1 MLNEKILSRRTALRW
16 TTALLAALLLVVYG
30 CASEETDQTYTAA
43 PERDT
48 MQAAPGMEAPEASV
62 EEREAPNVTFATLDG
77 ETFTLE
83 ERRGEVL
90 LINFWATWCAPCRKE
105 IPDLVEM
112 QEELGPR
119 GFTVIGV
126 SEDQEGAEVVDP
138 FVEEFDINYPIVID
152 DGAIA
157 EAFGGVMGLPT
168 TFVVDAE
175 GMIVD
180 RKLGLFSVDEMR
192 ARLEE
197 MLDEADAS

>member
-1 MLNEKILSRRTALRW
+1 MLNVKSSSHASIASVF
-16 TTALLAALLLVVYG
+16 LAVLLVAFG
-30 CASEETDQTYTAA
+30 CASEDTDQTYTAA

-48 MQAAPGMEAPEASV
+48 MQAAPEVEAPGMAPM

-119 GFTVIGV
+119 GFTIIGV
-126 SEDQEGAEVVDP
+126 SEDMEGAEVVRP
-138 FVEEFDINYPIVID
+138 FAEDFEINYPLVVD
-152 DGAIA
+152 DGSIA
-157 EAFGGVMGLPT
+157 EAFGGVLGLPT

-180 RKLGLFSVDEMR
+180 RKLGLFPVDEMR
-192 ARLEE
+192 TRLEE
-197 MLDEADAS
+197 LLDEADAS